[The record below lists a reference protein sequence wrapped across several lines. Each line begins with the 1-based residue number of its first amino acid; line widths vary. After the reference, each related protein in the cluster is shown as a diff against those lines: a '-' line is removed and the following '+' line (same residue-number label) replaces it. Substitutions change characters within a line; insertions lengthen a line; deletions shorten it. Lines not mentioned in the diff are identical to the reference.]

1 MKRVLKNKA
10 GNILVLVCVTLPI
23 FIAMLGMCLDGSL
36 VLYYQT
42 KLMAATK
49 FAAISASA
57 NNKVVSDKTIIT
69 GTQQEAATALETNFS
84 EAKLRSF
91 TINSSSK
98 NKCTVVAETNVNFV
112 FMRVFGI
119 KNKTLSESYTVTRK

>member
-1 MKRVLKNKA
+1 MKYILKNKS
-10 GNILVLVCVTLPI
+10 GNILILVCITLPI

-42 KLMAATK
+42 RLMAATK

-57 NNKVVSDKTIIT
+57 NYKVVGDKTIINA
-69 GTQQEAATALETNFS
+69 TQGQVVDALKTNFN
-84 EAKLRSF
+84 EANLRSF

-98 NKCTVVAETNVNFV
+98 NKCTVVAETNVEFV
-112 FMRVFGI
+112 FMKIFGL